1 MKGLIVATCCFLFAL
16 PGLAFASADMSISA
30 TNIYFSEKT
39 LVAGDTVRIYARI
52 RNIGDE
58 DISGYVYFYQGPTP
72 IGPSQVVSTP
82 ANGAFDEVWVDFVV
96 PTTEFNIRAEILGTD
111 PEDTNT
117 GNNVAVTN
125 LFYPVVDADGDSIPD
140 GSDNCVNVANIGQEN
155 VDGDGQ
161 GDACDEDDDNDGVS
175 DAEEAKQEEAKREVV
190 TEETRVLETEVTP
203 TAVESSREENEA
215 KSPLFPLLA
224 KKTVATPAEEA
235 QKEAERQAEIERRAS
250 TAILRL
256 SPNARFSYAKIGW
269 RTFRFRTIAPGGVDQ
284 VVSWNFGNGAT
295 SAQPDVEMTFKK
307 PGSYLVTLTVTGK
320 DGQVVEDSQEV
331 FISFFH
337 LSNPFVIAIIIFL
350 SLSTLFGLVAT
361 IRSKRR

>member
-1 MKGLIVATCCFLFAL
+1 MKRFIVAIFLLTAFL
-16 PGLAFASADMSISA
+16 PGLVHASADMSISA

-39 LVAGDTVRIYARI
+39 LVAGKTVRIYARI

-82 ANGAFDEVWVDFVV
+82 ARGAFDEVWVDFVV
-96 PTTEFNIRAEILGTD
+96 PSAEFNIRAEILGTD
-111 PEDTNT
+111 PEDTNQ

-125 LFYPVVDADGDSIPD
+125 LFYPVVDADGDSVPD
-140 GSDNCVNVANIGQEN
+140 ASDNCVTTANIGQEDADK
-155 VDGDGQ
+155 DGA
-161 GDACDEDDDNDGVS
+161 GDVCDDDDDNNGVS
-175 DAEEAKQEEAKREVV
+175 DIEEAKKASEPAPIESETSV
-190 TEETRVLETEVTP
+190 TEPEILSTEEVRDTS
-203 TAVESSREENEA
+203 VES
-215 KSPLFPLLA
+215 KSSLFPLLA
-224 KKTVATPAEEA
+224 KKNTEPALA
-235 QKEAERQAEIERRAS
+235 QTEKEAERQAEIERRAS

-269 RTFRFRTIAPGGVDQ
+269 RTFRFRAISGSGSDQTILWD
-284 VVSWNFGNGAT
+284 FGNGAV

-307 PGSYLVTLTVTGK
+307 PGSYLVTLKVTGK

-337 LSNPFVIAIIIFL
+337 LSNPFVVAIIVFL

-361 IRSKRR
+361 FRSKRR